1 MKIQIVVGFMR
12 LKKYVKNEKKTL
24 PYNLRNFNVIDV
36 IYRTKLLTWDIGKIF
51 GGIPQMN

>member
-12 LKKYVKNEKKTL
+12 LKRYVKNEKKTL
-24 PYNLRNFNVIDV
+24 SHNLCNFNVIDV

-51 GGIPQMN
+51 GGTPQMN